1 MSLVVLRRVAPRT
14 VTFFLAIL
22 SILLAA
28 WRRRRRRPRC
38 PGIDGGHWL
47 LGNLPDVYQAAM
59 RHEHLDRLVE
69 FHEKHGPTFCV
80 DFPGKPWLLDT
91 VCPRNVEYILKNQF
105 SNFEK
110 GSWMKTPLNELLG
123 DGIFNV
129 DGPLWYAQRKTSSR
143 MFTAQLFKDHIWH
156 VVKKNSQKLSRILET
171 ASDQCETV
179 DIFKLMNR
187 FTLDTI
193 GEIGFGTDIGSLD
206 DPSSPFLASF
216 DHAQIASFYRF
227 ILPAPLWRIIRFLGL
242 GSEKGSARH
251 FQLLDDYSRKVAR
264 ELSAEIQKEGSC
276 KTGPS
281 FVGLFLQEVLG
292 KGEKPTEQFLRDLVL
307 NFLIAGRDTTAQ
319 ALSWAVFLLIEHPNV
334 EAKLLQELEEVLGTE
349 RPEETEGP
357 TYEQISQMPYL
368 QAVVNEALRLYPSV
382 PIDSKVAR
390 TDDTLPD
397 GTFIVAGTV
406 VQFNPYSM
414 GRSKS
419 LWGPDAASFRPER
432 WLEMKEVPS
441 PYLYCVFNAGPRECL
456 GKRLAYMEM
465 KACLATILRRVSLKL
480 TVSRDLIR
488 PSASLTIGM
497 SCGLPCTV
505 HRRQ

>member
-1 MSLVVLRRVAPRT
+1 MALLILRRIAPRT

-22 SILLAA
+22 SVLLAL

-38 PGIDGGHWL
+38 PGVAGHWL
-47 LGNLPDVYQAAM
+47 LGNLPDTYRAAM
-59 RHEHLDRLVE
+59 RYEHLDRLEE
-69 FHEKHGPTFCV
+69 FHESHGPTVCV
-80 DFPGKPWLLDT
+80 DFPCKPWWLDT
-91 VCPRNVEYILKNQF
+91 IDPRNVEYILKTNF
-105 SNFEK
+105 TNFEK
-110 GSWMKTPLNELLG
+110 GSVVQSALSELLG
-123 DGIFNV
+123 NGIFNV
-129 DGPLWYAQRKTSSR
+129 DGPLWYAQRKTASR

-156 VVKKNSQKLSRILET
+156 VVKKNSQKLSRILD
-171 ASDQCETV
+171 AVSGKQKTV

-216 DHAQIASFYRF
+216 DHAQIAAFYRF
-227 ILPAPLWRIIRFLGL
+227 ILPTPLWRLIRFLGL
-242 GSEKGSARH
+242 GSEKGSVRH
-251 FQLLDDYSRKVAR
+251 FKLLDDYSRQVAR
-264 ELSAEIQKEGSC
+264 ELSSESEKQGTC
-276 KTGPS
+276 KTSPS
-281 FVGLFLQEVLG
+281 FVGLFLQEVIG

-319 ALSWAVFLLIEHPNV
+319 ALSWAIFLLIGHPDV
-334 EAKLLQELEEVLGTE
+334 EEKLLQELEEVLGKE

-357 TYEQISQMPYL
+357 TYEQISQLPYL
-368 QAVVNEALRLYPSV
+368 QAVLSEALRLYPSV
-382 PIDSKVAR
+382 PIDPKVAV

-397 GTFIVAGTV
+397 GTFVCSGTV
-406 VQFNPYSM
+406 VQYNPYCM
-414 GRSKS
+414 GRSKA
-419 LWGPDAASFRPER
+419 LWGPDASLFRPER

-465 KACLATILRRVSLKL
+465 KACLATIMQKVSLKL
-480 TVSRDLIR
+480 AVPREHIR